1 MQARDVM
8 TQPVITVSPDTSIWE
23 AIRVMLQHKISGL
36 PVIDQSGA
44 LAGVITE
51 GDFLR
56 RAETGTVRRRPRWI
70 EFLIGPGKLA
80 REYVHASGRRVE
92 EVMTTEVYSVSE
104 DTPLDEVASLM
115 ERHRIKRLPVVRG
128 QRVVG
133 IITRAN
139 LLRALVKAAKPQSAQ
154 PSNDSTIR
162 SQLLSHLEQQGWAPV
177 GAIDVTVK
185 SGVVTLS
192 GVISDEKQRQAL
204 CVAAENIPGVKK
216 VEDELALM
224 VPGIGVIGEPP
235 VVLRPPRQG

>member
-224 VPGIGVIGEPP
+224 VPGIG
-235 VVLRPPRQG
+235 